1 MVTLTPSP
9 QTLARLE
16 YLPAGVGGGGGFGAA
31 TAVGA
36 GATAPTDEFAQHQ
49 QQLERLVVYEVAV
62 TTGAERGAGTSAGT
76 LGYLLYWYKS
86 TDTDAAR
93 AQRCT

>member
-16 YLPAGVGGGGGFGAA
+16 YLPAGGGGGGGFGAA

-76 LGYLLYWYKS
+76 LLYLLYWYKS